1 MRHSVRA
8 DGDDMKTASMAQS
21 SQPRSVGRLALAIAI
36 AAIALSLGAITIAIF
51 REPSKSDPWSVVS
64 ALSALAVA
72 IIAVRAFDQWKNQLR
87 ARNRQA
93 AATDVLERA
102 YEAQELFREIN
113 RHALQILINKTYRQK
128 FVNSD
133 SVLLQHRE
141 IMLDYTRQVGA
152 VNARLDAAL
161 FKASVICG
169 FEFPID
175 PNELVPLE
183 GAVVWSWLT
192 MAFIKAAALQEGS
205 QERRQLL
212 DKEFTKVQE
221 ALDKAP
227 KAMNA
232 RREELKSIL
241 APFFRV

>member
-1 MRHSVRA
+1 
-8 DGDDMKTASMAQS
+8 MKTESMARS
-21 SQPRSVGRLALAIAI
+21 SQPRSLGRLALAMAI
-36 AAIALSLGAITIAIF
+36 AAIALSLGAIAIF
-51 REPSKSDPWSVVS
+51 RELSESDPWSVVS
-64 ALSALAVA
+64 ALSTLAVA
-72 IIAVRAFDQWKNQLR
+72 IVAVLAFNQWKEQLR
-87 ARNRQA
+87 TRNRQA

-102 YEAQELFREIN
+102 YEDQELFREIN
-113 RHALQILINKTYRQK
+113 RHALQILLNKTYRQK

-133 SVLLQHRE
+133 SFLLQHRE
-141 IMLDYTRQVGA
+141 IMLGYTRQVQA
-152 VNARLDAAL
+152 VGARLHAAL

-175 PNELVPLE
+175 PDELVPLE

-192 MAFIKAAALQEGS
+192 MALIKVAALQEGS

-212 DKEFTKVQE
+212 DEEFAKVQE

-227 KAMNA
+227 EAMNA

-241 APFFRV
+241 TSFF

>member
-1 MRHSVRA
+1 MRHTVRA
-8 DGDDMKTASMAQS
+8 DRDDMKTKSVARSP
-21 SQPRSVGRLALAIAI
+21 QPRALGRLALAMAI
-36 AAIALSLGAITIAIF
+36 AAIAVSLGAIAIAIF
-51 REPSKSDPWSVVS
+51 RELGESDPWSVVS

-72 IIAVRAFDQWKNQLR
+72 IVAVLAFNQWKEQLR
-87 ARNRQA
+87 TRNRQA
-93 AATDVLERA
+93 AATDVLERT
-102 YEAQELFREIN
+102 YEDQELFWEIN
-113 RHALQILINKTYRQK
+113 RHALQILLNKTYRQK

-133 SVLLQHRE
+133 SLLLQHHQ
-141 IMLDYTRQVGA
+141 IMLDYTRQVQA
-152 VNARLDAAL
+152 VGARLHAAL

-212 DKEFTKVQE
+212 DEEFEKVKE

-227 KAMNA
+227 EAMNA

-241 APFFRV
+241 TPFFQV

>member
-1 MRHSVRA
+1 MRHTVRV
-8 DGDDMKTASMAQS
+8 DRDDMKTKSVTRSPQS
-21 SQPRSVGRLALAIAI
+21 RALGRLALAMAI
-36 AAIALSLGAITIAIF
+36 AAIAVSLGAIAIAIF
-51 REPSKSDPWSVVS
+51 RELGESDPWSVVS

-72 IIAVRAFDQWKNQLR
+72 IVAVLAFNQWKEQLR
-87 ARNRQA
+87 TRNRQA
-93 AATDVLERA
+93 AATDVLERT
-102 YEAQELFREIN
+102 YEDQELFWEIN
-113 RHALQILINKTYRQK
+113 RHALQILLNKTYRQK

-133 SVLLQHRE
+133 SLLLQHRQ
-141 IMLDYTRQVGA
+141 IMLDYTRQAQAVGA
-152 VNARLDAAL
+152 RLHASL

-212 DKEFTKVQE
+212 DEEFEKVKE

-227 KAMNA
+227 EAMNA

-241 APFFRV
+241 TPFFQV